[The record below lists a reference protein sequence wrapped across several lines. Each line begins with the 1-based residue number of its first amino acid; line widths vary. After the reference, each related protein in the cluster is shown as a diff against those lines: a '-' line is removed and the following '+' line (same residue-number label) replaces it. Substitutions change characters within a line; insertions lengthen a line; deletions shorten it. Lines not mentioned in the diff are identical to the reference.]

1 MSAKKR
7 TRKSSFRFDTV
18 VEAFPYPILTFD
30 VNDKLE
36 FANPACAPV
45 LLRYDLENPGEVAP
59 SALVQAFERVRGSGF
74 AEKIE
79 EWFGDLY
86 LELMI
91 SAHPDGRIQ
100 ITGRD
105 LTPEKRMEEELEIAR
120 AQAAHATRIAS
131 LATMAGGV
139 AHEINNPLA
148 IISTKVELLLTK
160 VHDPAVSDQEI
171 RRVTQASAE
180 KIAQHSQRIAR
191 IIKGLRAFARDPN
204 AEPFESVPV
213 SRIISD
219 ALELTQTS
227 LENLGIELKIAP
239 IPDDLVITCRQI
251 GICQSIVNLMMN
263 SRDAVRAMP
272 EKWIEV
278 KVIDQG
284 SDVLFQVRDSGHGIP
299 QDIQTRMFD
308 PFFTSKAVN
317 EGTGLGLS
325 VVSGIISAHG
335 GKLQYSDDSGHTEF
349 RFALPKEPSL
359 V

>member
-1 MSAKKR
+1 MSVKKR
-7 TRKSSFRFDTV
+7 TRKAALRFDAV

-30 VNDKLE
+30 TKNRLE
-36 FANPACAPV
+36 FANPACTPL
-45 LLRYDLENPGEVAP
+45 LLRYDLENLGDTAPMVLVEVFDRAR
-59 SALVQAFERVRGSGF
+59 ASGF

-79 EWFGDLY
+79 EWYGDLF
-86 LELMI
+86 LELMV
-91 SAHPDGRIQ
+91 SAHADGRIQ

-105 LTPEKRMEEELEIAR
+105 LTPEKRMEEELEISR
-120 AQAAHATRIAS
+120 AQTAHAARIAS

-148 IISTKVELLLTK
+148 IISTKVDLLLNK
-160 VHDPAVSDQEI
+160 IHDPSVSDHEF
-171 RRVTQASAE
+171 RKTTEVTAQ

-204 AEPFESVPV
+204 AEPFESSPV

-227 LENLGIELKIAP
+227 LENLGIQVKIAP

-263 SRDAVRAMP
+263 SRDAIRAMP
-272 EKWIEV
+272 EKWIEL

-284 SDVLFQVRDSGHGIP
+284 PNVLFQIRDSGRGIP
-299 QDIQTRMFD
+299 EDIQTRMFD

-335 GKLQYSDDSGHTEF
+335 GKLQYTDDSGHTEF